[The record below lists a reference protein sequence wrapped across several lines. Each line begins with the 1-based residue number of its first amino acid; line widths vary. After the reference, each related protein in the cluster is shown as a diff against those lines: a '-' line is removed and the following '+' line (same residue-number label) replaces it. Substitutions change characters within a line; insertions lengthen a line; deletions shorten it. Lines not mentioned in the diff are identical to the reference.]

1 MRRRMDETES
11 RDDMGASRTSFAKLQ
26 RDRAKKAKA
35 AAKRERRLDRD
46 DEVVDDDA
54 EEVVTGALDAD
65 AELSADQLLRM
76 VEELHADFEAKR
88 IDFDTFEERK
98 TELFARITV
107 D

>member
-1 MRRRMDETES
+1 
-11 RDDMGASRTSFAKLQ
+11 MGASRTSFAKLQ

-35 AAKRERRLDRD
+35 AAKRERRLDKD
-46 DEVVDDDA
+46 GFEA
-54 EEVVTGALDAD
+54 QDAD
-65 AELSADQLLRM
+65 VEVTELDQIDEGEELSADQLLKL

-98 TELFARITV
+98 MELFARISV

>member
-1 MRRRMDETES
+1 
-11 RDDMGASRTSFAKLQ
+11 MGASRTSFAKLQ

-35 AAKRERRLDRD
+35 AAKRERRLTGETDAPA
-46 DEVVDDDA
+46 DEELSVDVVDLPEGED
-54 EEVVTGALDAD
+54 
-65 AELSADQLLRM
+65 LSADQLLRL

-98 TELFARITV
+98 MELFARITV

>member
-1 MRRRMDETES
+1 
-11 RDDMGASRTSFAKLQ
+11 MGASRTSFAKLQ

-35 AAKRERRLDRD
+35 AAKRERRLTGESEIV
-46 DEVVDDDA
+46 DEPVTDVA
-54 EEVVTGALDAD
+54 ELPEGED
-65 AELSADQLLRM
+65 LSADQLLRL

-98 TELFARITV
+98 MELFARITV

>member
-1 MRRRMDETES
+1 
-11 RDDMGASRTSFAKLQ
+11 MGASRTSFAKLQ

-35 AAKRERRLDRD
+35 AAKRERRLDRE
-46 DEVVDDDA
+46 DEPID
-54 EEVVTGALDAD
+54 EELPSSDLGALDGD
-65 AELSADQLLRM
+65 AEISADQLLRM

-107 D
+107 E

>member
-1 MRRRMDETES
+1 
-11 RDDMGASRTSFAKLQ
+11 MGASRTSFAKLQ

-35 AAKRERRLDRD
+35 AAKRDRR
-46 DEVVDDDA
+46 
-54 EEVVTGALDAD
+54 VTGEDGFEVEEESTDIEALPEGED
-65 AELSADQLLRM
+65 LSADQLLRL

-98 TELFARITV
+98 MELFARITV